1 MVKRGDTIDFIASSI
16 TSGKGAQFGWAPA
29 IKMEGGG
36 EWAAIKDFSDGSKND
51 RLGTWEKF
59 AQVLL
64 ETNELSFIN

>member
-1 MVKRGDTIDFIASSI
+1 M
-16 TSGKGAQFGWAPA
+16 

-36 EWAAIKDFSDGSKND
+36 EWAAVKDFSDGSKND